1 MNFQLNQSALFSN
14 MSDEEIQNCLTCS
27 RSEIISYEKDQIIF
41 SQHDKPN
48 KLHVLLDGSVVI
60 CNDSVSGKRNIVATI
75 GGAGD
80 LFGEVFLFLS
90 KGEYDHYAQAAA
102 DTSVLLIPKEFLYH
116 TCGENCDY
124 HTKLISNLMG
134 ILAQK
139 AYYLNQK
146 LQIMSAG
153 TLRQKIARV
162 LFMNSSEDGNVE
174 LSMNREEL
182 ADFLNAARP
191 SLSRELMRMQEEG
204 LLLIKKKKIIITDK
218 NQFQDIL

>member
-1 MNFQLNQSALFSN
+1 MNFQLNKSALFSN

-162 LFMNSSEDGNVE
+162 LFMNSAEDGSVE

>member
-1 MNFQLNQSALFSN
+1 MNFQLNKSALFSN

-48 KLHVLLDGSVVI
+48 KLHVLLQGSVVI

-134 ILAQK
+134 ILARK

-162 LFMNSSEDGNVE
+162 LFMNSFEDGSIE

-182 ADFLNAARP
+182 ADFLNVARP